1 MRYVDWVTVYPSSIT
16 LQTGHW
22 YYGAWAEVCPPYA
35 DNTDVEWYSNNTYV
49 ASVNAVYGYIYA
61 NNPGTARIYARAT
74 DGSGASGYLTVTVR
88 GNIYVS
94 SVELNRT
101 SMSLERGQ
109 SSTLTATVCPTNATN
124 PAICWRSTNTAV
136 ATVSDGVVTAR
147 GTGTAYIYAEAADGN
162 GAYDRCHVTVT
173 GDILATS
180 VRVRPASMTLTAG
193 FSDYVHAEVCPE
205 DTTDPNV
212 EWYSSD
218 ESVAT
223 VNADSGLVVAQ
234 GAGTAT
240 ITARV
245 TDGSDVRGECL
256 LTVNPP
262 IPVTG
267 IEVCPESLTMN
278 VGEERDIC
286 YNICP
291 GNATNQSV
299 IWCSSN
305 ENVATVGLRSGRVY
319 AHKAGTTTITAT
331 TADGGFAVSCV
342 VKVVIESVTIKQD
355 GMSNVVIFESSGKR
369 WECVNRD
376 TIFDEENK
384 PGRYYTDR
392 ALYNYLT
399 YYDKEDS
406 LNSITTPREYTDDE
420 IKLLYAIDPY
430 GVADYVKRYA
440 DYLLGGLES
449 ALSYKD
455 RIFKLL
461 FDREPKYFAR
471 TLNGVWYE
479 TTDKSNLSAVLS
491 ESEEIFGMH
500 PIYDAVTILNLCG
513 FALDIAG
520 IVFGTSFFTVGT
532 VRKCIGKIG
541 KVVVRVLSVGEA
553 VVKNELA
560 SYTASSIIESAFDKT
575 DLAWANNFVSLYD
588 DLTEIADGI
597 IAEPNYYH
605 EILNYC
611 AHDTNYLIYMELKN
625 GVKYKIEDIC
635 KAINN

>member
-245 TDGSDVRGECL
+245 TDGRDVRGECL
-256 LTVNPP
+256 LTVNLPV
-262 IPVTG
+262 PVTG

-278 VGEERDIC
+278 VGEERDLY

-342 VKVVIESVTIKQD
+342 IRVVIDFVTIKKD
-355 GMSNVVIFESSGKR
+355 GYYFNVCFKKGLIWKSVEYDLSNYDSLPYIPQEAS
-369 WECVNRD
+369 NRNSYNL
-376 TIFDEENK
+376 TQLFTVEQL
-384 PGRYYTDR
+384 
-392 ALYNYLT
+392 AFLYLLDPLGVANYL
-399 YYDKEDS
+399 KKHF
-406 LNSITTPREYTDDE
+406 LLPGWGGKTTIE
-420 IKLLYAIDPY
+420 
-430 GVADYVKRYA
+430 
-440 DYLLGGLES
+440 
-449 ALSYKD
+449 ALRFKD
-455 RIFKLL
+455 NVFK
-461 FDREPKYFAR
+461 
-471 TLNGVWYE
+471 
-479 TTDKSNLSAVLS
+479 
-491 ESEEIFGMH
+491 EIFGVKPQLFRKM
-500 PIYDAVTILNLCG
+500 PDDTVLYFDYSETITDDFRESVYSTAEIIFGEHIILDKIALCS
-513 FALDIAG
+513 FALDIITGLFKMIPGVQESILG
-520 IVFGTSFFTVGT
+520 IEMVQALFFSGAIKETLSSGAAIFLEEYVEETHSLHGEFADIDGRKMHKWTNNLLGVLGVFGSALVDLLQPPNFND
-532 VRKCIGKIG
+532 IIIYN
-541 KVVVRVLSVGEA
+541 KV
-553 VVKNELA
+553 N
-560 SYTASSIIESAFDKT
+560 TC
-575 DLAWANNFVSLYD
+575 NFA
-588 DLTEIADGI
+588 TNFI
-597 IAEPNYYH
+597 IAEEQMPLESIIDCCQTY
-605 EILNYC
+605 
-611 AHDTNYLIYMELKN
+611 
-625 GVKYKIEDIC
+625 
-635 KAINN
+635 